1 MRGLTFSES
10 SMMSQLSNRLGSIPS
25 PVVRSQ
31 LLMQFSQL
39 VDMAFLGDTSGERE
53 LELELVQQVDEL
65 SLRFCEN
72 EAASEARE

>member
-1 MRGLTFSES
+1 MCGLTFSES
-10 SMMSQLSNRLGSIPS
+10 AMMRRLSNRLGSIPS

-53 LELELVQQVDEL
+53 LELVQQVDEL

-72 EAASEARE
+72 EVAGEARE

>member
-1 MRGLTFSES
+1 MCGLVSSEA
-10 SMMSQLSNRLGSIPS
+10 SMMHQLSKRLASISS

-39 VDMAFLGDTSGERE
+39 VDMAFLGDTSSECE
-53 LELELVQQVDEL
+53 SSLVDQVDEL
-65 SLRFCEN
+65 SLRLLEN

>member
-10 SMMSQLSNRLGSIPS
+10 SMMRQLSNRLGSIPS

-53 LELELVQQVDEL
+53 LELVQQVDEL